1 MGLFDTIILDES
13 KICSSCGAAIETIQT
28 KSFSSALKEYR
39 VGDIV
44 GSSPVFTG
52 VIQEDLFCSS
62 CNSVS
67 QEVYLAV
74 WHTLLAGVYDCVEEA
89 EERLLQIDRA
99 ELMDYIVRHQREAE
113 IWHVRFARLFGDLK
127 NWYEHQRVAETED
140 VSDKDL
146 RFFRIREILEAE
158 DPVAALIEAHRPVN
172 PEDES
177 ELNPAE

>member
-1 MGLFDTIILDES
+1 MGVFDTIILDEARV
-13 KICSSCGAAIETIQT
+13 CSSCGATIETMQT

-44 GSSPVFTG
+44 AGSPMLTG
-52 VIQEDLFCSS
+52 VVREDLFCSS

-67 QEVYLAV
+67 QELYLAL
-74 WHTLLAGVYDCVEEA
+74 WHTLLAGVYDHADEA
-89 EERLLQIDRA
+89 EERLLHIDRA

-113 IWHVRFARLFGDLK
+113 TWHVRFARLFGDLK
-127 NWYEHQRVAETED
+127 TWHEHQRAAETEEI
-140 VSDKDL
+140 SDRDP
-146 RFFRIREILEAE
+146 RFFRIREILAAE

-177 ELNPAE
+177 ELGPAE